1 MQSMLAIARPNPSPL
16 QSKRSSGMLR
26 RIPKA
31 SSRAQ
36 SSKSHSKA
44 KRKSA
49 AGRKSRSNGKMTLR
63 EALKKTRSNGVAR
76 KSRKSR
82 SNPSKSLRDLL
93 KSRANGVVRQSRSN
107 PLNRAQLTTEIQAL
121 GTSYEQARRKYAANP
136 TAQNKI
142 ILDQYRSMM
151 KEAKRDFDRL
161 AASAKRT
168 PARKA
173 STRKSSTRKASTRKS
188 STRKSSTRKSS
199 ASKSASK
206 KTESGVANLTAAYKR
221 LRKSG
226 TKSKFTRAF
235 NVAFKKAK
243 RSGKSAATAQRSAI
257 SAGRKATSA
266 RKNPSSTKR
275 AVSALA
281 SAAKATR
288 SNPRKKRK
296 TSTSKRRTSAAKPR
310 TSAAISAHGRKSK
323 QYRSLRSKTKK
334 SAFLREFKKAFTAQ
348 NRKRGVTEAQAAARA
363 ALIANAKVNSA
374 ARSRKN
380 PAPMKAVTR
389 MNPRK
394 KTTRKSSRKASS
406 RKPSK
411 RAASLE
417 ALAKKSALYK
427 RLKTASVKK
436 AFIAHFKTSYAKIA
450 RKASSQAQAVARTAM
465 GAYGK
470 VTKGNTRKNPSCGT
484 RMNPRKKSTT
494 RRRTSSSTKRARGQR
509 LKRGMSK
516 SAKQALSVAGIYTYK
531 ITMGGKVHT
540 IRADKSSSVYKSA
553 KRGGLKA
560 VKLTKLKGK
569 KNTPTSLNLRTVYKV
584 VDGRPS
590 KKDFQRCV
598 NAWAGAIDGGK
609 VRGVSKRDIARTR
622 MNPAKRKHTVN
633 AISNPMPM
641 SVASQMQRFNSE
653 RSGGD
658 KVKLVAIGLG
668 ATYATSQASNAL
680 SAILGRDW
688 LLNVTESDIKEKRAN
703 YLASEALPPLLFGL
717 TGGVALYQKF
727 VAKRDVSDA
736 MTALSTGLVAGSVA
750 SALSRT
756 IVKGMSKF
764 IPGFKSVSNYAGDSL
779 TFKEESEKAAVASG
793 YLLDSQS
800 NLGATMSKLH
810 NNGLGVYVTDNN
822 LGRYVSTP
830 NMGRYVS
837 TPVANVDGLGVY
849 VEESSARSNP
859 AQRLFGLGAEDRAD
873 RLFGVLRSNPAN
885 GGISPVGANVQ
896 DVPNRAPA
904 VPDGVYEIDSST
916 LREDL
921 QLIEPLTNAELDAEG
936 LTEVYSSGD
945 QLPVIRAVPDVARQ
959 VVESNFG
966 SIIGPSRVIQGT
978 VLVLASIFDSPQ
990 APVLTD
996 RLRLDRAP
1004 EVPKGASFP
1013 APGGVFSRVAFSS
1026 VLPSINNQASYQ
1038 EFGVKIR

>member
-1 MQSMLAIARPNPSPL
+1 
-16 QSKRSSGMLR
+16 MLR

-63 EALKKTRSNGVAR
+63 EVLKNHRSNGVAR
-76 KSRKSR
+76 KSSKSR

-121 GTSYEQARRKYAANP
+121 GTSYEKARRKYAANP

-142 ILDQYRSMM
+142 VLDQYRSMM

-168 PARKA
+168 PARK
-173 STRKSSTRKASTRKS
+173 SSTRKS

-199 ASKSASK
+199 TRKSSTRKSTSK
-206 KTESGVANLTAAYKR
+206 KTKSGVANLTAAYTR

-235 NVAFKKAK
+235 NAAFKKAK

-257 SAGRKATSA
+257 SAGRKAASA
-266 RKNPSSTKR
+266 RKNPSSTKK
-275 AVSALA
+275 VISALA

-323 QYRSLRSKTKK
+323 QYRALRSKTKK

-348 NRKRGVTEAQAAARA
+348 NRKRGVTEAQAGARA
-363 ALIANAKVNSA
+363 ALIANAKINSA

-436 AFIAHFKTSYAKIA
+436 AFIAHFKKSYAKIA

-484 RMNPRKKSTT
+484 RMNPRKKSTS
-494 RRRTSSSTKRARGQR
+494 RRRASSSTKRARGQR

-540 IRADKSSSVYKSA
+540 IRANKSSSEYKSA

-609 VRGVSKRDIARTR
+609 VRGVSKRDISRTR

-641 SVASQMQRFNSE
+641 SVASQMQRFNAQ

-668 ATYATSQASNAL
+668 AAYATSQASNAL

-688 LLNVTESDIKEKRAN
+688 LLNVTESDIKEKKAN
-703 YLASEALPPLLFGL
+703 YLASEALPPLLLGL

-750 SALSRT
+750 SVLSRT
-756 IVKGMSKF
+756 LVKGMSKF

-779 TFKEESEKAAVASG
+779 TFKEESQPAAPAAKG

-873 RLFGVLRSNPAN
+873 RLFGLGAEDRADRLFGVLRSNPAN

-904 VPDGVYEIDSST
+904 VPDGIYEINSST

-945 QLPVIRAVPDVARQ
+945 QLHVIRAVPDVARQ

-966 SIIGPSRVIQGT
+966 SIVGPSRVIQGT

-1004 EVPKGASFP
+1004 EVPKGVSFP

-1026 VLPSINNQASYQ
+1026 VIPSINNQASYQ